1 MNFGYIHRRL
11 SIAFQCGFIWA
22 DGSGAV
28 FDAVGDMVERK
39 EEYWAELC
47 IDFAGGMGGLGYFR
61 DCNIP
66 GERC

>member
-1 MNFGYIHRRL
+1 MVLFG
-11 SIAFQCGFIWA
+11 AA
-22 DGSGAV
+22 GSGAV